1 MMASGSSGRTGQAI
15 LPEGRKG
22 QALAVGLGLAVLL
35 VLWNAVAMPLW
46 GWYQTRAEALDA
58 RRAVVARMAAL
69 ATALPALRRQEVSV
83 PASPP
88 FLLEGENDTVAAAA
102 LQEKVQQMAT
112 EQGMALSSV
121 ETLAA
126 VSVGRYRRIG
136 VSIATLTSFP
146 AVIHFL
152 DAVERVSPVLLVD
165 GLQLHATGENVG
177 GAPSLQAAMTVL
189 AFRRGDPQDG
199 ARGQV
204 TP

>member
-1 MMASGSSGRTGQAI
+1 MMASGSSEQTGQTV

-22 QALAVGLGLAVLL
+22 QALAVGIGLVVLL
-35 VLWNAVAMPLW
+35 VLWNMVAMPLW
-46 GWYQTRAEALDA
+46 GWYHSRAEALDT

-69 ATALPALRRQEVSV
+69 AAALPALRRQEASV
-83 PASPP
+83 PAGPS
-88 FLLEGENDTVAAAA
+88 FLLEGGNDTVAAAA

-152 DAVERVSPVLLVD
+152 DAVERASPVLLVD

-199 ARGQV
+199 ARPQV
-204 TP
+204 VP